1 MWKTFQI
8 DWFEGLN
15 KMIAGLNKIPGVEME
30 PINTDKLYD
39 DLDKGIKDQGK
50 SYNEFFQARMD
61 QGSEFDMENRLDYSP
76 SEFYDK
82 EIENQKAILAASRK
96 KQEELENLGGEGGTE
111 GGGLGTTELDGNT
124 LDTVVLGELWW
135 DHANESIVDSEVS
148 STERNDTDH
157 GNTETVVET
166 HDSGW
171 TGGGLLET
179 VTEALEGTLAGTDIG
194 GETGTGIVKWVDN
207 GEGTGTGETTGG
219 HVDGEER
226 PEVLLWGVLW
236 EHSLDGVLEGKVEGL
251 GREIAQDV
259 DEVATPESTDA
270 LLGRDAGEA
279 VADAGVAL
287 DLAGD
292 DARVRILQGQTDI
305 PQSLSKQR
313 RRLSRTRAWARTALA
328 SIATTPAEG
337 PRRLGDDPGHLPWR
351 AACGGGCGLEG

>member
-1 MWKTFQI
+1 MRAVAIRGVGRLLGGHGGLDLTVH
-8 DWFEGLN
+8 DEHEG
-15 KMIAGLNKIPGVEME
+15 G
-30 PINTDKLYD
+30 TDGTESVGTGTLEESRHALVGD
-39 DLDKGIKDQGK
+39 DLGEAVHGSLVHPVGLWLLGLHLETTTDGI
-50 SYNEFFQARMD
+50 EWV
-61 QGSEFDMENRLDYSP
+61 
-76 SEFYDK
+76 
-82 EIENQKAILAASRK
+82 
-96 KQEELENLGGEGGTE
+96 GGEGGTE

-236 EHSLDGVLEGKVEGL
+236 EHSLDGVLEGKVESL
-251 GREIAQDV
+251 GWEVTEDV
-259 DEVATPESTDA
+259 DEVTAPESADT
-270 LLGRDAGEA
+270 LLSRDAGEA
-279 VADAGVAL
+279 VTDTGVTL

-292 DARVRILQGQTDI
+292 NPWVSILWISRGRVSQPHITHSHSVLH
-305 PQSLSKQR
+305 R
-313 RRLSRTRAWARTALA
+313 RRR
-328 SIATTPAEG
+328 
-337 PRRLGDDPGHLPWR
+337 
-351 AACGGGCGLEG
+351 